1 MKSFFFYAI
10 ALGFVLISMNA
21 ISDDNDSRKVR
32 NLVLE
37 KEIVSLESLLPDIR
51 KHGDL
56 KLLEIEL
63 EEKDDRLV
71 YEVELLD
78 KDGRV
83 YEILYDARTGQEL
96 EFDVD

>member
-1 MKSFFFYAI
+1 MRIISYCFGVLSFA
-10 ALGFVLISMNA
+10 LISVAA

-37 KEIVSLESLLPDIR
+37 KEIISLESLMPSIR

-63 EEKDDRLV
+63 EEEDDKLI

-78 KDGRV
+78 KEGRV
-83 YEILYDARTGQEL
+83 YEIRYDAKTGQEL
-96 EFDVD
+96 EFGDD

>member
-1 MKSFFFYAI
+1 MKSIYYYFG
-10 ALGFVLISMNA
+10 ALSFALVSMSA

-32 NLVLE
+32 RLVQE
-37 KEIVSLESLLPDIR
+37 NEIVSLESLMPSIR

-63 EEKDDRLV
+63 EEENDKLI

-78 KDGRV
+78 KEGRV
-83 YEILYDARTGQEL
+83 YEIRYDARTGHEL
-96 EFDVD
+96 ELGDD